1 MKKEVLECLV
11 KAWRSA
17 YITDN
22 KLEMLGFKD
31 TPLFEIAGNIM
42 DAIYYLLDENTRT
55 IDESVTSETLHTENM
70 SVEECASVLMKQYDK
85 RIDTKVS
92 DSVMESITEAAE
104 QIGID
109 PSTMIKVILCE
120 WALQRDVLTE
130 HTRTMMNN

>member
-17 YITDN
+17 SFTDN
-22 KLEMLGFKD
+22 KLEMLGFRD

-42 DAIYYLLDENTRT
+42 DAVYYLLDENTRT

-92 DSVMESITEAAE
+92 DSVMESITEAAV

-109 PSTMIKVILCE
+109 PSAMIKVILCE
-120 WALQRDVLTE
+120 WALQREIMKE
-130 HTRTMMNN
+130 HTRTMNK